1 MLAVVNTTPTTLTAG
16 ATIPVGAVKVKT
28 NNDANLSGNIQIQKA
43 GTFEVEAVFVFTSSA
58 AGNVT
63 AQMQAG
69 GVDVAGA
76 TATVTAT
83 EGGYITL
90 PVMATVQTRQSAT
103 GATVPI
109 TWTINAAGTLQSA
122 TASVKRVI

>member
-1 MLAVVNTTPTTLTAG
+1 MLTVVNTTQTALTAG
-16 ATIPVGAVKVKT
+16 ATIPPGNVKVKT
-28 NNDANLSGNIQIQKA
+28 NNDASLNGSVQIQRA
-43 GTFEVEAVFVFTSSA
+43 GTFEVEAVFVFTPTA

-63 AQMQAG
+63 AQMQAN
-69 GVDVAGA
+69 GVNVPGA

-83 EGGYITL
+83 AGGYITL